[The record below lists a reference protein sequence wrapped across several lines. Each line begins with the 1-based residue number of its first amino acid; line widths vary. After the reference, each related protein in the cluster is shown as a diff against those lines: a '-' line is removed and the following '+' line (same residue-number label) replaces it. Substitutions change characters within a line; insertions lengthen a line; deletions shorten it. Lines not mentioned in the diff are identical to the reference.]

1 MSQTDFSPAGFTQFA
16 LSPLVQQG
24 VADAGFT
31 EPRPIQAQTIPAVL
45 AGSDVMGLAQTG
57 TGKTAAFALPI
68 IEKLHGKRRPGP
80 RALVL
85 APTRELATQIHADF
99 ERLAKHTRLKAV
111 TVYGGVSERPQ
122 VRALQSQPD
131 VVIACP
137 GRLLDLFQQGKAML
151 AQIQTLVLD
160 EADQMFDM
168 GFLPDIQSILQALP
182 GKRQNLLFAAT
193 MPKEIRSLADRILDK
208 PHVVELAST
217 SPASTIEHALYRVS
231 SDEKIDLL
239 KHLLAAP
246 DFTSAIVFLRTKH
259 RAKRLGLQLEKFGH
273 KAVALQGNMTQ
284 GQRDRAMSG
293 FREGRFDVLV
303 ATDIASRGID
313 VAGVSHVI
321 NFDVPNTPEAYTH
334 RIGRT
339 GRSEQTGKAFTL
351 ASREEAGAVKAIERN
366 IGSPIRRLEMPEF
379 GRNGAVRSA
388 SPQESPRRDSART
401 ESQRNESQRNDSPR
415 KDSRRPAPRKRTAPS
430 GAPQG
435 EGKTIRRRRRPRQG

>member
-1 MSQTDFSPAGFTQFA
+1 MSQTDFSPATGFPQFA
-16 LSPLVQQG
+16 LSPLVRRG
-24 VADAGFT
+24 IADAGFT
-31 EPRPIQAQTIPAVL
+31 EPRPIQAQTIPAAL

-68 IEKLHGKRRPGP
+68 IEKLHGTRRPGP

-111 TVYGGVSERPQ
+111 TVYGGVAERPQ

-137 GRLLDLFQQGKAML
+137 GRLLDLFRQGKAML
-151 AQIQTLVLD
+151 AQIKTLVLD
-160 EADQMFDM
+160 EADLMFDM
-168 GFLPDIQSILQALP
+168 GFLPDIQSILSALP
-182 GKRQNLLFAAT
+182 GNRQNLLFAAT
-193 MPKEIRSLADRILDK
+193 MPKEVRSLADRILDK
-208 PHVVELAST
+208 PHVVELANKR
-217 SPASTIEHALYRVS
+217 PVSTIEHALYRVS
-231 SDEKIDLL
+231 SDQKIDLL
-239 KHLLAAP
+239 KHLLSAD

-259 RAKRLGLQLEKFGH
+259 RAKRLGLQLEKMGH
-273 KAVALQGNMTQ
+273 NAVALQGNMTQ
-284 GQRDRAMSG
+284 GQRDRAMAG

-313 VAGVSHVI
+313 VAGISHVI
-321 NFDVPNTPEAYTH
+321 NFDVPNTPDAYTH

-339 GRSEQTGKAFTL
+339 GRAEMSGKAFTL

-366 IGSPIRRLEMPEF
+366 IGAPITRLDVPEL
-379 GRNGAVRSA
+379 GRNGASRSA
-388 SPQESPRRDSART
+388 ALAESSRRESP
-401 ESQRNESQRNDSPR
+401 RNESQRNQSPR
-415 KDSRRPAPRKRTAPS
+415 KDSRRPAPRKRTAAS

-435 EGKTIRRRRRPRQG
+435 EGKAVRRRRRPRQG

>member
-1 MSQTDFSPAGFTQFA
+1 MSQTDFSPTGFTQFA

-193 MPKEIRSLADRILDK
+193 MPREVRSLADRILDK
-208 PHVVELAST
+208 PHVVELANKR
-217 SPASTIEHALYRVS
+217 PASTIEHALYRVT

-366 IGSPIRRLEMPEF
+366 IGSPIKLLEVPEF
-379 GRNGAVRSA
+379 GRNGAVRSVPF
-388 SPQESPRRDSART
+388 SDSRRKEGPRRDA
-401 ESQRNESQRNDSPR
+401 SQKESPR
-415 KDSRRPAPRKRTAPS
+415 KDSRRPAPRKRTAQT

-435 EGKTIRRRRRPRQG
+435 EGKAIRRRRRPRQG